1 MADDTDGP
9 SGCFQTYTCERAR
22 RLEARTA
29 DTISPCAGTK
39 SRMCEQKA
47 DEDAALRLLDTVER
61 LVMTAV
67 PSKRDTDTVE
77 SVVAQMCKD
86 SQRGAGTPS
95 SADVEAVAYAR
106 YVLALAHCC
115 LCDYTRADIHLSAL
129 ALRFRL
135 ARSVWEALARSAS
148 ERVASVDVDDTE
160 EVSQCARPSVRV
172 WAHALPHDMLS
183 RLRTGLS
190 PTSSFWA
197 EHGYDEGDRVFFSF
211 YYRLSETPKNMVE
224 CCVQRLRESLRGT
237 PEVDCAV
244 GVEWWA
250 HKRCTTESWLSGCHQ
265 LHYDTDEATFDAA
278 SGVRL
283 RHPLAS
289 SVLYLSDSGGPT
301 LVTDKTPGSLGL
313 GTCGTLVWP
322 ELNRYV

>member
-1 MADDTDGP
+1 
-9 SGCFQTYTCERAR
+9 
-22 RLEARTA
+22 
-29 DTISPCAGTK
+29 
-39 SRMCEQKA
+39 MCEQEP

-67 PSKRDTDTVE
+67 PSKRDTDAVE
-77 SVVAQMCKD
+77 TVVAEMCLSND
-86 SQRGAGTPS
+86 TPWYA
-95 SADVEAVAYAR
+95 SADQVTPGASSVSSSDADVQAVAYAR

-115 LCDYTRADIHLSAL
+115 LCDYARADIHLGAL

-135 ARSVWEALARSAS
+135 ARSVWEALARRDAS
-148 ERVASVDVDDTE
+148 TRAASVDVDDTAA
-160 EVSQCARPSVRV
+160 SQCARTPVRV
-172 WAHALPHDMLS
+172 WAHALPDDMLS
-183 RLRTGLS
+183 RLCTGLS

-197 EHGYDEGDRVFFSF
+197 EHGYDEGDRGFFSF
-211 YYRLSETPKNMVE
+211 YYRLSDAPKNMVE
-224 CCVQRLRESLRGT
+224 CCIQRLRESLRGT
-237 PEVDCAV
+237 REVDCAV

-250 HKRCTTESWLSGCHQ
+250 HKRCTSESWLSGCHQ
-265 LHYDTDEATFDAA
+265 LHYDTDEATFDSG

-301 LVTDKTPGSLGL
+301 LVTDKTPGSSGL

-322 ELNRYV
+322 ELNRYVRFAFTHLH